1 MRGILALRGRRMK
14 PSSNRSLRIAL
25 ILAWACSA
33 ATLGARA
40 DDNLAD
46 LVPSLVPSGIT
57 LPGPPVSHDPS
68 VFNNNPRTAEL
79 AAGINAAIFSQL
91 PAYPLASSSGGFTYA
106 FNPET
111 GLLERN
117 TKSFGPL
124 FAERALTLGKN
135 KWNVGWIYTPAQYDT
150 LDGVSLSNGDLVFT
164 YHHTGAVVDANG
176 VPIYAPASLPSDVIQ
191 TRLSLDVK
199 I

>member
-1 MRGILALRGRRMK
+1 MRPLLRRSVWFGILLTCAYSTTVSTG
-14 PSSNRSLRIAL
+14 
-25 ILAWACSA
+25 
-33 ATLGARA
+33 RA

-91 PAYPLASSSGGFTYA
+91 PAYPLASSSEGFTYA
-106 FNPET
+106 FNSET

-124 FAERALTLGKN
+124 FAERALTLGKK
-135 KWNVGWIYTPAQYDT
+135 KWNVGWVYTPAQYHT
-150 LDGVSLSNGDLVFT
+150 LDGVSLSNGDLVFN
-164 YHHTGAVVDANG
+164 YHHTGVVVGADAPLHAQCG
-176 VPIYAPASLPSDVIQ
+176 FRGADPA
-191 TRLSLDVK
+191 
-199 I
+199 